1 MLWKLLRQKSL
12 NRTEKSFLNQNFV
25 NKSKG
30 AQEAHEAIRPMS
42 RHTVN
47 IDRDQA
53 RCMTIWKELWLLK

>member
-1 MLWKLLRQKSL
+1 MLWKLLRQKLL
-12 NRTEKSFLNQNFV
+12 NRTEKSFQTPNFV

-30 AQEAHEAIRPMS
+30 AQEAHEAIRPTDMS

-53 RCMTIWKELWLLK
+53 RLYDLI